1 MTDQMLALVNARL
14 VDGTGGPARERS
26 MVVIQRGRILEAGP
40 QVPLASNVEAH
51 DLGGATLMPGLVDCH
66 THHAPW
72 AQSLVSHPERLGL
85 LVSRTVAALRATVES
100 GVTTARDLGGL
111 EQGFVE
117 AVEQGVIP
125 GPRLQNALII
135 VSPTNSLMDQHPVS
149 GGAVNARGA
158 YEILP
163 GMPKPWCDG
172 PVEARAKVREV
183 LRMGADVIKVAMTG
197 SMTVPTRRPHRPLFT
212 AEELAAIV
220 DEAHLEGVPVCC
232 HAHGDPGA
240 LMAVRAGVDT
250 IEHGTFLSEGCAQE
264 MAERGTWYVPTMC
277 ISKWHSTLSS
287 EAVRAHTSHMPAAH
301 RESVARAVRLGVRIA
316 AGTDSNNSHGYGRTG
331 MELDLLV
338 GAGMSAAQAVTVATD
353 HSSQCLGMADDIG
366 TLVPGKLADLMVVDG
381 DPLEDVGILQQPE
394 RRMLVMKG
402 GRVMFGALPPAGEP
416 SDRSVTPLV
425 GVAG

>member
-1 MTDQMLALVNARL
+1 MTSQPLALVNARL
-14 VDGTGGPARERS
+14 VDGTGAPARDRS
-26 MVVIQRGRILEAGP
+26 MVVLQGDRILEAGP
-40 QVPLASNVEAH
+40 EVPLASTVELR
-51 DLGGATLMPGLVDCH
+51 DMGGATLMPGLVDCH

-85 LVSRTVAALRATVES
+85 LVSRTVAALQKTVES

-111 EQGFVE
+111 EHGFVQ
-117 AVEQGVIP
+117 AVEQGVIR
-125 GPRLQNALII
+125 GPRLQNSVII
-135 VSPTNSLMDQHPVS
+135 VSPTNSLMDRHPVS
-149 GGAVNARGA
+149 GGAVSARGN

-163 GMPKPWCDG
+163 GMPTPWCNG

-197 SMTVPTRRPHRPLFT
+197 SMTIPSRRPHRPLFT

-220 DEAHLEGVPVCC
+220 DEAHLSGVPVCC

-250 IEHGTFLSEGCAQE
+250 LEHGTFLSEECAQE
-264 MAERGTWYVPTMC
+264 MADRGTWYVPTMC

-287 EAVRAHTSHMPAAH
+287 EAVRAHTSHMPAVH
-301 RESVARAVRLGVRIA
+301 QESVARAVRLGVRIA
-316 AGTDSNNSHGYGRTG
+316 AGTDSNDLHGYGRTG

-338 GAGMSAAQAVTVATD
+338 EAGMSPAEAVTVATN

-366 TLVPGKLADLMVVDG
+366 TVAAGKLADLLVLDG
-381 DPLEDVGILQQPE
+381 DPLEDIGILQKPE
-394 RRMLVMKG
+394 RRILVMKG
-402 GRVMFGALPPAGEP
+402 GEIMFGELPAASEP
-416 SDRSVTPLV
+416 LARPLTPL
-425 GVAG
+425 AGIAG